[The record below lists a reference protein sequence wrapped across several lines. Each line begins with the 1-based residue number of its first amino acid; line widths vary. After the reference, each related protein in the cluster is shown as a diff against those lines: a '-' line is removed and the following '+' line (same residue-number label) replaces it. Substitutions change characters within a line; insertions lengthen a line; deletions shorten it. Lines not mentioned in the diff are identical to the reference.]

1 MQMPDAAGYRMQDGG
16 SWMHL
21 PLITHHSPLT
31 IHDHRQGLRPL
42 PGFFILSYIRVM
54 ITTEKLPGVTR
65 ESILDARD
73 RIKPFIHHT
82 PVLTNSTIDGLAGAK
97 LFFKCENFQ
106 KIGAFKIRGA
116 MNAVLSIPKEKL
128 SKGVAT
134 HSSGNHAQAIAFA
147 ARQVGTKAYIVMPD
161 TSPTVKVD
169 AVKGYGAEITF
180 CEANQQ
186 ARESTL
192 QAIVEKTGAE
202 FIHPYNDYRVINGQ
216 ATCAIEFVGEIESLD
231 HLITPVGGGGLLSG
245 SLMATHYFFSNVSVY
260 AAEPEGAADA
270 VLSLKSGKIEKAPYV
285 KTIAD
290 GLMTTL
296 GDKTFPIIR
305 DHVMDI
311 LLVSDEE
318 IKSAM
323 RLVYERMKIIAE
335 PSSLVTL
342 AAVLKNKEMF
352 KGKRIGL
359 ILTGG
364 NVDLAKLSDWFK
376 PSP

>member
-1 MQMPDAAGYRMQDGG
+1 M
-16 SWMHL
+16 
-21 PLITHHSPLT
+21 LT
-31 IHDHRQGLRPL
+31 TAELTQ
-42 PGFFILSYIRVM
+42 
-54 ITTEKLPGVTR
+54 VTK
-65 ESILDARD
+65 ESILEAQE
-73 RIKPFIHHT
+73 RIRPFIHHT

-116 MNAVLSIPKEKL
+116 MNAVLSLPKEKI

-147 ARQVGTKAYIVMPD
+147 ARQVGTKAYIVMPNN
-161 TSPTVKVD
+161 SPKVKVE

-180 CEANQQ
+180 CEPNQQ

-192 QAIVEKTGAE
+192 QAIVERTGAE

-216 ATCAIEFVGEIESLD
+216 ATCAIELASEVQQLHHI
-231 HLITPVGGGGLLSG
+231 IAPVGGGGLLSG
-245 SLMATHYFFSNVSVY
+245 SLMAAHYFFPNISVY

-270 VLSLKSGKIEKAPYV
+270 ALSFKLGKIEKAPYV

-290 GLMTTL
+290 GLLTTL

-305 DHVMDI
+305 NHVKEI
-311 LLVSDEE
+311 LLVSDDE
-318 IKSAM
+318 IKASM
-323 RLVYERMKIIAE
+323 RLVYERMKMVAE

-342 AAVLKNKEMF
+342 AAVLKNKELF
-352 KGKRIGL
+352 KGKKIGL
-359 ILTGG
+359 IITGG
-364 NVDLAKLSDWFK
+364 NVDLAKLAEWF
-376 PSP
+376 